1 MNKNTRKGVS
11 VIICCY
17 NSSGR
22 IRETLD
28 ALAKQQFTSTVFWE
42 IILVDNAS
50 ADNTAAVARAIWEDL
65 GSGTRLRI
73 VTEPQPGLGN
83 ARMKGISE
91 ARYSTLLFCDDDNWL
106 APQYVQGM
114 YEILD
119 NNPAIAACGGKGIPV
134 FETAKPYWFDEYAE
148 TFATGSQE
156 MNSEHG
162 RLLNLYGA
170 GLAIRKHALEQLY
183 RSGFKP
189 VMQGRV
195 GKKLSSAEDTELTY
209 ALVLMGYT
217 LYYAEELTF
226 AHYLP
231 EERLTFNYL
240 KKIFIAFGTDGPVRN
255 LYYARLSN
263 RFFHK
268 QIGNWNFHLALCLF
282 RLFKYLI
289 VSPKKYGRMIYF
301 NWNMAY
307 IKQLFA
313 IRRDYRKIIGHISA
327 IKKVT
332 HYKPVEKVEHYLSVV
347 TEIPGTQ

>member
-1 MNKNTRKGVS
+1 MKKATSKGVS

-17 NSSGR
+17 NSAGR
-22 IRETLD
+22 IQATLD
-28 ALAKQQFTSTVFWE
+28 ALAKQQFTSSFFWE
-42 IILVDNAS
+42 VILVDNAS
-50 ADNTAAVARAIWEDL
+50 TDNTAAIARVMWEGL
-65 GSGTRLRI
+65 NSPARLRI

-83 ARMKGISE
+83 ARMKGINE
-91 ARYSTLLFCDDDNWL
+91 ARYPILLFCDDDNRL
-106 APQYVQGM
+106 GRRYVQGM

-156 MNSEHG
+156 LNTENG

-170 GLAIRKHALEQLY
+170 GIAIQKHALEQLY

-209 ALVLMGYT
+209 ALVLMGYA
-217 LYYAEELTF
+217 LYYAGQLTF
-226 AHYLP
+226 EHYLP
-231 EERLTFNYL
+231 KERLTTDYL
-240 KKIFIAFGTDGPVRN
+240 KKIFIAFGADGPVRN
-255 LYYARLSN
+255 LYYARISN

-268 QIGNWNFHLALCLF
+268 QIRNWNFHLALSLF

-289 VSPKKYGRMIYF
+289 VPPKKYGRTIYL
-301 NWNMAY
+301 NWSLAY

-313 IRRDYRKIIGHISA
+313 LRTDYRKIMADISA

-332 HYKPVEKVEHYLSVV
+332 HYKPVEKAEPYLSVV
-347 TEIPGTQ
+347 TEISGAQ